1 MIGNQEEKKS
11 REMEMEIEREI
22 EGVNREEE
30 RGWKGR
36 EGKEYVSKGRAREV
50 WGKEKGFDFV

>member
-1 MIGNQEEKKS
+1 
-11 REMEMEIEREI
+11 MEMEIEREI